1 MKLVN
6 ALGVV
11 HNVDED
17 KGKEL
22 LATGAYKKAPA
33 KRSSTTTK
41 SEK

>member
-6 ALGVV
+6 ALGVAI
-11 HNVDED
+11 HVDED

-22 LATGAYKKAPA
+22 LETGAYKKAPA
-33 KRSSTTTK
+33 KRSTTTTK

>member
-11 HNVDED
+11 HNVDEE

-33 KRSSTTTK
+33 KRPTTK